1 MSSESRDRM
10 IAAATRLLARDGLE
24 GTSFSTVL
32 AESGAPRG
40 SIYHHFPE
48 GKDQLVREAV
58 EEVGRRFVIYLD
70 SLAPATPCA
79 RSPPYPGA
87 CSRTRA

>member
-1 MSSESRDRM
+1 MLVSSESRDRM
-10 IAAATRLLARDGLE
+10 ITAATLLLARDGLE

-48 GKDQLVREAV
+48 GKDQLVREAG
-58 EEVGRRFVIYLD
+58 EEVGRRCVTSLD
-70 SLAPATPCA
+70 SLAPATP
-79 RSPPYPGA
+79 
-87 CSRTRA
+87 RAA